1 MIQTWTCKC
10 GQKNQA
16 NVFSPGATTI
26 KCSRCY
32 TDYILTVKTV
42 IIEVFGGR
50 DLDENKHDTDRGKYR

>member
-26 KCSRCY
+26 KCSQCY
-32 TDYILTVKTV
+32 ADYALTVKISMV
-42 IIEVFGGR
+42 QLFGGR
-50 DLDENKHDTDRGKYR
+50 TEIENKHDAD